1 MKKIIFFLAFI
12 ASFANAQNSATFKN
26 KCCNAKAVPP
36 IIEYS
41 DTALVFPK
49 DVAVNICPITL
60 TGDPIIVVTVTPT
73 LPTGLILDPA
83 TGCITGTPTVATSNT
98 YFEFTATNSA
108 GSDIDSIK
116 IMVLAPPPAVVGYL
130 NYPGTTH
137 IDEWVTDNQ
146 VISTAR
152 NPTSAATIGAL
163 PGYTIIE
170 LGAIGGTAPL
180 TVAGPATSLGEFNGG
195 GTVVLA
201 AANSIYALT
210 TIQNGAT
217 LQLGLNEYS
226 TVGNVYSATV
236 QDGGALDVFGANT
249 TWNTRISESLSNS
262 GTVNWKGSNE
272 CGKGMMQVNG
282 WTANNGTINIDDAI
296 FRTTQYGISGT
307 GTINVADGGTLAN
320 AGQPVAN
327 TQTVNLNGCGW
338 CESTGEK
345 IGALSLSGY
354 NVAYAAKTNIQSP
367 SCIYS
372 APGDLINFTG
382 LLTGSEPLT
391 IGAAGSAARAGA
403 INFQNQ
409 ANTYSG
415 VMTVDASTLYG
426 QGSANSLQ
434 FATIN
439 LINTSVLDVQGGQNI
454 KSLTGDAGSKVQMSA
469 YSTLTLKNNGET
481 TFLGTVVA
489 TSAPPASLV
498 LNGGSANVLTL
509 TNPSVGNAVYIA
521 DGGSKIVL
529 QGGTISGGY
538 GSENGKLQA
547 TNGGIISAGATTT
560 ATTSIVQLDATSFLE
575 VRAVGSSASKITTQ
589 VFRAPSN
596 FKVNLPDAMAAGTYT
611 ILDGIYADG
620 SNGFGKIPTLGIN
633 NTGKTPTFSWTGGG
647 GAPGKLIMTIPT

>member
-1 MKKIIFFLAFI
+1 MKHINMRIFLLLLISNFAYSQSVLDTLNIIDKHGTASGNYCSRLDILDIYGGLRGKPGFDSTKILDKWGTYGSINCAPALSGVWEMEKNNVETVGTHLSHNPNAYS
-12 ASFANAQNSATFKN
+12 APLTSFASNN
-26 KCCNAKAVPP
+26 V
-36 IIEYS
+36 
-41 DTALVFPK
+41 
-49 DVAVNICPITL
+49 
-60 TGDPIIVVTVTPT
+60 TGYVD
-73 LPTGLILDPA
+73 
-83 TGCITGTPTVATSNT
+83 
-98 YFEFTATNSA
+98 
-108 GSDIDSIK
+108 GS
-116 IMVLAPPPAVVGYL
+116 
-130 NYPGTTH
+130 
-137 IDEWVTDNQ
+137 
-146 VISTAR
+146 
-152 NPTSAATIGAL
+152 
-163 PGYTIIE
+163 
-170 LGAIGGTAPL
+170 IGGTGTWVIQGGTQTIGGVSYPGGGLIISTGYNTIYGMTMVQTGANFQ
-180 TVAGPATSLGEFNGG
+180 LGE
-195 GTVVLA
+195 TV
-201 AANSIYALT
+201 NST
-210 TIQNGAT
+210 T
-217 LQLGLNEYS
+217 
-226 TVGNVYSATV
+226 GNVYSMTV
-236 QDGGALDVFGANT
+236 QTGASLNVYGANT
-249 TWNTRISESLSNS
+249 TWNARISESLSNS
-262 GTVNWKGSNE
+262 GTINWKGSNE

-282 WTANNGTINIDDAI
+282 WTANNGTINIDGAI
-296 FRTTQYGISGT
+296 FRTSQYGISGT

-320 AGQPVAN
+320 AGQPVAG

-338 CESTGEK
+338 CDLTGEK

-354 NVAYAAKTNIQSP
+354 NVTYAATTNIQSP

-403 INFQNQ
+403 INFKNQ

-481 TFLGTVVA
+481 TFPGTVVA

-498 LNGGSANVLTL
+498 LNGGATNVLTL
-509 TNPSVGNAVYIA
+509 TNPSVGNAVYVA

-529 QGGTISGGY
+529 QGGTISGGF

-647 GAPGKLIMTIPT
+647 GAPGKLIMTLA